1 MNSGIFDLYVN
12 QESEFF
18 VEFEYTDSDDNPI
31 TITTNLEF
39 VVRRSS
45 VNSKNLFTINSN
57 GEMNEEDEF
66 YSSTDYITGE
76 ILIHQNEFSV
86 RIYSELMKMVKPGQY
101 FYYIFINDVLGKKPL
116 LKGRFYI
123 ETP

>member
-1 MNSGIFDLYVN
+1 MNSGVFDLYVN

-31 TITTNLEF
+31 SITSNLEF

-45 VNSKNLFTINSN
+45 INPKNLFTINSN
-57 GEMNEEDEF
+57 GEMSEEDEL
-66 YSSTDYITGE
+66 YSSTDYVTGE

-86 RIYSELMKMVKPGQY
+86 RVYSELMKMIKPGQY
-101 FYYIFINDVLGKKPL
+101 FYYIFINDAFGKKPL